1 MRVIPEAA
9 HLILTPPCFRDF
21 REIETTLGDTM
32 ATIIGISG
40 SLRRNSYNAALLRA
54 AAQLMPDD
62 TQLRIETIRGIPLYD
77 GDLEATDGI
86 PRPVTEL
93 KEAIAAAN
101 GLLLVTPE
109 YNNSIPGV
117 FKNAI
122 DWLSRP
128 PADIQRIFGGK
139 PVALI
144 GASPGGFGTILS
156 QNAWLPVLRTLG
168 AELWSEG
175 RLLVSRAQSVFDES
189 GTLTDAAVKE
199 RLRDFLRS
207 FVAFVGLPKH

>member
-1 MRVIPEAA
+1 V
-9 HLILTPPCFRDF
+9 
-21 REIETTLGDTM
+21 

-40 SLRRNSYNAALLRA
+40 SLHRNSYNTALLRA

-62 TQLRIETIRGIPLYD
+62 TQLQIETIRGIPLYD

-144 GASPGGFGTILS
+144 GASPGAFGTILS

-168 AELWSEG
+168 AEFWSEG
-175 RLLVSRAQSVFDES
+175 RLLVSRAQGVFDES
-189 GTLTDAAVKE
+189 RTLTDAAVKD
-199 RLRDFLRS
+199 RLRDFLLS
-207 FVAFVGLPKH
+207 FVAFAGSRGA

>member
-1 MRVIPEAA
+1 MV
-9 HLILTPPCFRDF
+9 
-21 REIETTLGDTM
+21 
-32 ATIIGISG
+32 TIIGISG
-40 SLRRNSYNAALLRA
+40 SLRRGSYNTALLRA
-54 AAQLMPDD
+54 AAQLMPNG
-62 TQLRIETIRGIPLYD
+62 TQLQIKTIRGIPLYD
-77 GDLEATDGI
+77 GDLEAADGI
-86 PRPVTEL
+86 PQPVREL
-93 KEAIAAAN
+93 KEAVTAAD

-128 PADIQRIFGGK
+128 PADIQRVFGGK

-144 GASPGGFGTILS
+144 GASPGGFGTVLS

-175 RLLVSRAQSVFDES
+175 RLLVSRAQGVFDES
-189 GTLTDAAVKE
+189 GTLTDAAVKD
-199 RLRDFLRS
+199 RLREFLQS
-207 FVAFVGLPKH
+207 FVAFAGRRKN